1 MKRTQATRC
10 TQRQLAYWSYW
21 TKRGYTFGRD
31 DVIPESTSIRPD
43 AWNLPTR
50 TALVVTAAMLVVVY
64 WILKVA
70 A

>member
-1 MKRTQATRC
+1 MPQPQATRC

-31 DVIPESTSIRPD
+31 DLIPESTSIKPD

-50 TALVVTAAMLVVVY
+50 TALFVTAAMLVVVY
-64 WILKVA
+64 GILKVA

>member
-1 MKRTQATRC
+1 MPIQATHC
-10 TQRQLAYWSYW
+10 TQRQLAYLSYW

-31 DVIPESTSIRPD
+31 DVIPERTSIKPD

-50 TALVVTAAMLVVVY
+50 TALAVSAVMLVVVY
-64 WILKVA
+64 GILKVA

>member
-1 MKRTQATRC
+1 MPIQATRC

-31 DVIPESTSIRPD
+31 DLIPESTSIKPD

-50 TALVVTAAMLVVVY
+50 TALVVTAVMLVVVY

>member
-1 MKRTQATRC
+1 MPIQATRC
-10 TQRQLAYWSYW
+10 TQRQLAYLAHWQAL
-21 TKRGYTFGRD
+21 GYTFDRD
-31 DVIPESTSIRPD
+31 AVIPESTSIRPV

-50 TALVVTAAMLVVVY
+50 TALVVSAAMLVVVY

>member
-1 MKRTQATRC
+1 MRQQATRC
-10 TQRQLAYWSYW
+10 TQRQLAYWGYW

-31 DVIPESTSIRPD
+31 AVIPESTNIKPD

-50 TALVVTAAMLVVVY
+50 TVLAVSAVMLVVVFG
-64 WILKVA
+64 ILKVA